1 MFNSKLVGGAG
12 SGDFLTGTGADFRQ
26 VGIIRNP
33 KLPTSRSAADSDFTA
48 TTGSALRIL
57 SVGNP
62 SAAGLSSIPVDNPI
76 SQGTSDPKS
85 RAFVDKVT
93 GSSSA
98 ATILYHQNE
107 NTGFKPFTVGGD
119 PLLDSATPANTGT
132 ILSDSDGEV
141 NPYSGDLLY
150 VESRSAVERTT
161 AGTED
166 IKITIQF

>member
-1 MFNSKLVGGAG
+1 MKKIILYVLVVFTVSCSQSKNENKTIKETTTYYLVRHAEK
-12 SGDFLTGTGADFRQ
+12 DT
-26 VGIIRNP
+26 
-33 KLPTSRSAADSDFTA
+33 
-48 TTGSALRIL
+48 
-57 SVGNP
+57 
-62 SAAGLSSIPVDNPI
+62 IPVDNPI
-76 SQGTSDPKS
+76 SQVQGSLKA

-93 GSSSA
+93 GSEAA

-107 NTGFKPFTVGGD
+107 NTGFLPFSVGGTA
-119 PLLDSATPANTGT
+119 LIDSATPVNTGT

-150 VESRSAVERTT
+150 VESRAAVERTT